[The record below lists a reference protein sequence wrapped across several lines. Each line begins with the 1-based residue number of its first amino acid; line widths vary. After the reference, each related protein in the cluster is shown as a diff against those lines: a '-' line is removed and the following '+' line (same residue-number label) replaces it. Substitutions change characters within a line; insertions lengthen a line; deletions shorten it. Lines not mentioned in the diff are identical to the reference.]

1 MASIYDVARVA
12 GVSPATVSR
21 AFARPSRVHEATLAK
36 IRAAAEEVGY
46 RVKSISQPEQTE
58 LTRQIGLVVTDSA
71 NPFFTEVIR
80 GAVVAANEA
89 DHTITLL
96 DTQESLRQEEEAI
109 QRILQSVDGLILAA
123 PRIPDGPIRA
133 AARERP
139 VVLISRRMPEV
150 PSISPNNQAGIQEAL
165 SHLSALE
172 HRSLT
177 YVAGPTSS
185 YASNLRW
192 KLLRESAPQFGIEAR
207 MLGPVQP
214 ILAGGENAARQ
225 FAARPTTSVICFNDL
240 VALGFMRE
248 LTRMGLSVPRDVSV
262 IGIDNI
268 MGSELISPSLTTI
281 AAPFAGLGSVAVN
294 TLLNLIN
301 GSRASVQESTVLPM
315 RLIVRHSTGLA
326 RTA

>member
-1 MASIYDVARVA
+1 MASIYDVAKLA

-21 AFARPSRVHEATLAK
+21 AFAKPSRVHEATLAR
-36 IRAAAEEVGY
+36 IHAAAEEVGY
-46 RVKSISQPEQTE
+46 RSRAIAPTAAGDKS
-58 LTRQIGLVVTDSA
+58 RQIGLVVTDSA
-71 NPFFTEVIR
+71 NPFFTEIIR
-80 GAVVAANEA
+80 GSVVAANEA
-89 DHTITLL
+89 DHTVVLL

-109 QRILQSVDGLILAA
+109 QRVLQQVDGLILSA

-150 PSISPNNQAGIQEAL
+150 PSISPNNEAGIQEAL
-165 SHLSALE
+165 SHLFALG
-172 HRSLT
+172 HRKLT
-177 YVAGPTSS
+177 YVGGPTSS

-192 KLLRESAPQFGIEAR
+192 KLIREQAPQFNIEAR
-207 MLGPVQP
+207 PLGPVQP
-214 ILAGGENAARQ
+214 VLAGGENAARQ
-225 FAARPTTSVICFNDL
+225 FAARPTTAVICFNDL

-248 LTRMGLSVPRDVSV
+248 LNRMGLTVPRDVSV

-268 MGSELISPSLTTI
+268 MGSELISPALTTI
-281 AAPFAGLGSVAVN
+281 SAPFAALGSVAVN

-301 GSRASVQESTVLPM
+301 GTRASVQETTVLPM

-326 RTA
+326 RSA